1 MPNLNKLARWSRH
14 FDSCVECGKDESPHK
29 GRGLCGRC
37 YDRSP
42 EQAEKH
48 RQKMRDYARIRRQS
62 KLEGKWSPRHD
73 ACILCGRR
81 DRPHAAHGRC
91 VECKRNPPSI
101 KLPFPRIGAECE
113 LIVSGEVGQIVGYS
127 ELYGEWRVQIL
138 GEEALLWEPCDLAP
152 IADEH
157 RRAS

>member
-1 MPNLNKLARWSRH
+1 MANLRKSGRWSREH
-14 FDSCVECGKDESPHK
+14 DLCVKCGTSECPHK

-73 ACILCGRR
+73 ACILCGRI

-91 VECKRNPPSI
+91 VECKRNPP
-101 KLPFPRIGAECE
+101 LVRQPFPRIGAECT
-113 LIVSGEVGQIVGYS
+113 LVTGEVGQIVGYS
-127 ELYGEWRVQIL
+127 ELYGEWRVQIT

-152 IADEH
+152 IAVEL
-157 RRAS
+157 RRAA